1 MLAPPVFQRWVI
13 KTIITTFA
21 PEVNPN
27 CGMNARVRLLKEWQ
41 AKRPPGCVSGGTYD
55 SQPHLS

>member
-13 KTIITTFA
+13 KTIITTFV

-27 CGMNARVRLLKEWQ
+27 CGMNARVRLLKQ
-41 AKRPPGCVSGGTYD
+41 GKQNARRGAFPAGHMTAS
-55 SQPHLS
+55 LI